1 MADVHEIEALKAS
14 MRGARATAASLNTL
28 GDRVEAFDPHTDVD
42 GALLEEL
49 RRVTGAHALAAQAL
63 RGFVDRMLRRRGLV
77 SEEAVTKGGSE
88 DE

>member
-14 MRGARATAASLNTL
+14 MRGARATAAALQAV
-28 GDRVEAFDPHTDVD
+28 GERVDAFDPHGEAGED
-42 GALLEEL
+42 LLEDL
-49 RRVTGAHALAAQAL
+49 RRVTAAHAVAAQAL

-77 SEEAVTKGGSE
+77 SDETVTKGGSE